1 MSVRKKLDGVLN
13 VGDTI
18 TKALAAAKK
27 KAKDAAEAAKQ
38 KIKDATKK
46 KVDAKNNTVSI
57 LRSESPNQT
66 KTSDIIKKTRRY
78 RVGRA
83 QAIVGTTAIAVPLT
97 AAIMSEDKKLEK
109 KANTAYSNDAN
120 TFTFNKKKYKTPTK
134 AVLNKVASP
143 KKESTPPEPPKSRP
157 KVEDKKKQLMMKE
170 KYSGKDSKVKFNAKG
185 GMMKK
190 YSMGG
195 MTKKGKK

>member
-27 KAKDAAEAAKQ
+27 KAKDAADKVKNLNKQRNAKGNATNYFTPLSRNQNKPPTKDQQIVKNQ
-38 KIKDATKK
+38 KI
-46 KVDAKNNTVSI
+46 NTV
-57 LRSESPNQT
+57 
-66 KTSDIIKKTRRY
+66 
-78 RVGRA
+78 
-83 QAIVGTTAIAVPLT
+83 VGTAAAT
-97 AAIMSEDKKLEK
+97 AAIAIPVTASLMKKDKKLEN

>member
-1 MSVRKKLDGVLN
+1 MLSKLQKLAKLEKLRVLAA
-13 VGDTI
+13 
-18 TKALAAAKK
+18 KAAKK
-27 KAKDAAEAAKQ
+27 AKEAKEAAKQ

-134 AVLNKVASP
+134 AVLNKVSSKPPVP
-143 KKESTPPEPPKSRP
+143 KARP
-157 KVEDKKKQLMMKE
+157 KVDKKNTPTKKQLMMKE
-170 KYSGKDSKVKFNAKG
+170 GKTKKDSNVKFD
-185 GMMKK
+185 
-190 YSMGG
+190 SEV
-195 MTKKGKK
+195 KKGKK

>member
-1 MSVRKKLDGVLN
+1 MLSKLQKLAKLEKLRVLAA
-13 VGDTI
+13 
-18 TKALAAAKK
+18 KAAKK
-27 KAKDAAEAAKQ
+27 AKEAKEAAKQ

-57 LRSESPNQT
+57 LRSESENQE
-66 KTSDIIKKTRRY
+66 KTSPLIKKTRRY

-97 AAIMSEDKKLEK
+97 AAIMSEDKKLEN

-143 KKESTPPEPPKSRP
+143 KKESTPPETPKSRP
-157 KVEDKKKQLMMKE
+157 KDKTKQLMMKE
-170 KYSGKDSKVKFNAKG
+170 GKTKKDSNVKFNSEV
-185 GMMKK
+185 KK
-190 YSMGG
+190 R
-195 MTKKGKK
+195 KN

>member
-18 TKALAAAKK
+18 AKALAAAKK
-27 KAKDAAEAAKQ
+27 KAKEAKEAAKQ

-143 KKESTPPEPPKSRP
+143 KKESTPPETPKSRP
-157 KVEDKKKQLMMKE
+157 KDKTKQLMMKE
-170 KYSGKDSKVKFNAKG
+170 GKTKKDSNVKFNSEV
-185 GMMKK
+185 KK
-190 YSMGG
+190 R
-195 MTKKGKK
+195 KN